1 MTELPRLYERIAWD
15 LEALIRDGTLRGGAR
30 APSIRQL
37 CRERAASPASVVR
50 AYELLEA
57 RGLIE
62 SRARSGFF
70 VARNLMQ
77 AAVPA
82 RIASRPNRPAHV
94 DVSELVFE
102 ILQTARLRDTLPLG
116 SAFPSPELF

>member
-1 MTELPRLYERIAWD
+1 MQQLPVRLYERLAKD
-15 LEALIRDGTLRGGAR
+15 LEALIRSGTLPAGAR

-62 SRARSGFF
+62 SRPRSGFF
-70 VARNLMQ
+70 VARILPRTVTPPRTPN
-77 AAVPA
+77 
-82 RIASRPNRPAHV
+82 RPNRPAHV
-94 DVSELVFE
+94 DISDLVFE
-102 ILQTARLRDTLPLG
+102 ILQTARSRDTVPLG
-116 SAFPSPELF
+116 SA